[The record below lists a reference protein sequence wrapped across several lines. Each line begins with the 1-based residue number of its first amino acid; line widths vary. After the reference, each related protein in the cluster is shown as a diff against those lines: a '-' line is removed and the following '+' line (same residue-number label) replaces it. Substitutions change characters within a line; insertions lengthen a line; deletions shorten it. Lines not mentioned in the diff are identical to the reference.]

1 MIALAMSIAVLLYL
15 DRICLSTAAESV
27 AADMKIGDA
36 QLNWLLGA
44 FFWTYAIGQLPAG
57 WLGDRYGARWM
68 LGIYA
73 ILWSLCTG
81 LMGIANSFSILITL
95 RLGCGLF
102 EAGAYPVAAS
112 IVRRWVP
119 VDRRGI
125 ASSVVAVGGRLG
137 GAIAPI
143 LTVQLMLWWTLGG
156 EWWSAPENAQA
167 AITSWRPV
175 MILYG
180 LVGIVVAFLFMIL
193 FRDWPHEHSRVN
205 AAEIER
211 IRHGDT
217 SVPLSSSR
225 INAPPIRAMMRSSSM
240 WSNCIVQFASNFGWA
255 FLVTKMPQYLSEVHQ
270 SSLQAQGWLQS
281 LPLVAGIIGLLIGG
295 WITDYCS
302 RWLGPRWG
310 RSIAMALSRLIV
322 ALAFLGCLVV
332 DSSIE
337 ATLCLAI
344 VGLATD
350 LGTPAC
356 WAYGQDV
363 GGRHVGSAVGWA
375 NMWGNFGAALSPVIL
390 GAIVGM
396 FSQVWMGWQVAFL
409 GCAVLNMLAAMVALG
424 VDSSKPLVKKGRDDT
439 FPG

>member
-1 MIALAMSIAVLLYL
+1 
-15 DRICLSTAAESV
+15 
-27 AADMKIGDA
+27 
-36 QLNWLLGA
+36 
-44 FFWTYAIGQLPAG
+44 
-57 WLGDRYGARWM
+57 M

-81 LMGIANSFSILITL
+81 LMGIASTFSILLAL

-125 ASSVVAVGGRLG
+125 ASSLVAVGGRLG
-137 GAIAPI
+137 GAMAPI

-156 EWWSAPENAQA
+156 EWWTAPVSAQA
-167 AITSWRPV
+167 DITSWRPV
-175 MILYG
+175 MMLYG
-180 LVGIVVAFLFMIL
+180 VVGIVVGLLFMIL
-193 FRDWPHEHSRVN
+193 FRDWPQEHPRVN
-205 AAEIER
+205 AAEVER
-211 IRHGDT
+211 IRRGDV
-217 SVPLSSSR
+217 SVPLRSSR
-225 INAPPIRAMMRSSSM
+225 INAPPIRAMMLSTSM

-255 FLVTKMPQYLSEVHQ
+255 FLVTKMPQYLREVHQ
-270 SSLQAQGWLQS
+270 STLQAQGWLQS
-281 LPLVAGIIGLLIGG
+281 LPLIAGIVGLIMGG
-295 WITDYCS
+295 WLTDYFS
-302 RWLGPRWG
+302 RCLGPRWG
-310 RSIAMALSRLIV
+310 RSIAMVGSRLIV
-322 ALAFLGCLVV
+322 AVAFLGCLVV

-363 GGRHVGSAVGWA
+363 GGKHVGSAVGWA

-396 FSQVWMGWQVAFL
+396 FSQVWMGWHAAFL
-409 GCAVLNMLAAMVALG
+409 GCAILNMLAAIVAMG
-424 VDSSKPLVKKGRDDT
+424 VDSSKPLCIVDSPIALK
-439 FPG
+439 